1 MYNELN
7 TAMLRKLFLFVALMA
22 TTMAANAQNVLEV
35 KDVSQPNDVYSSD
48 AGEASSDVMPASP

>member
-22 TTMAANAQNVLEV
+22 TTMAL
-35 KDVSQPNDVYSSD
+35 PLSSR
-48 AGEASSDVMPASP
+48 P